1 MAISAEVPTTHSF
14 TYTDAASGRLS
25 GPLHSRMKRAID
37 IAGSGILIALL
48 FLPFLA
54 IALLIRADSAGPVFF
69 RQERTGA
76 NGQTF
81 RIWKL
86 RTMYTHAPENNPK
99 QAVRNDPRVTR
110 IGSFLR
116 STSIDELAQL
126 INVFRG
132 EMSLIGPRPHAKAH
146 DDYYG
151 VALPSYYLRFHAKP
165 GITGLAQVRCQ
176 RGETKTLRCMARRL
190 SSDLEYIGDWSM
202 WMDLRILAQSAFI
215 FLRIGSAY

>member
-1 MAISAEVPTTHSF
+1 MAISAEVHSTPAF
-14 TYTDAASGRLS
+14 TYADDRADFSL
-25 GPLHSRMKRAID
+25 GPRHSKLKRAMD
-37 IAGSGILIALL
+37 MLGSGILIALL
-48 FLPFLA
+48 FVPFLFV
-54 IALLIRADSAGPVFF
+54 ALLIKLDSPGPVFF

-76 NGQTF
+76 NGETF
-81 RIWKL
+81 RIWKF
-86 RTMYTHAPENNPK
+86 RSMYVHEPENNPK

-110 IGSFLR
+110 IGNFLR
-116 STSIDELAQL
+116 KTSIDELAQL
-126 INVFRG
+126 INVFHG

-151 VALPSYYLRFHAKP
+151 VSLPSYYLRFHAKP

-190 SSDLEYIGDWSM
+190 SSDLEYIGDWSI
-202 WMDLRILAQSAFI
+202 WMDLRILILSAFI